1 MFSKHNLAKLANYLA
16 YPILRIVFRPIIRK
30 HLTVFLFHEVT
41 DNPSSFQ
48 LGCMNYTTP
57 ANFERCINWISK
69 NYEVIDVKSI
79 STLSRVTSKPLAV
92 LTFDDA
98 WIGQTAA
105 LVKVSQEF
113 DLPVTFF
120 TNFGTIES
128 RVDNAAY
135 EAYKRDSNAKVSLLH
150 KELIGDLEFQS
161 WQGGLISK
169 DELYKLSSFSNITI
183 SNHGYMHYCSS
194 ELTNED
200 FLENV
205 SRNESALAEVFPS
218 NSYFAFPFGRPV
230 KDFTHSQV
238 ELLKDLNYRYI
249 FAADSSLNSIPL
261 DGEKLL
267 FRVNFGPND
276 SKSSDFWWAA
286 NKKLI
291 FKMV

>member
-1 MFSKHNLAKLANYLA
+1 MFSKHNIAKLVIYLA
-16 YPILRIVFRPIIRK
+16 YPILRIVFRPTISK

-48 LGCMNYTTP
+48 LGCMNYATL
-57 ANFERCINWISK
+57 ANFDRCMKWITK
-69 NYEVIDVKSI
+69 NYEVIDVKNI
-79 STLSRVTSKPLAV
+79 SELRRVSSKPLAV
-92 LTFDDA
+92 ITFDDA
-98 WIGQTAA
+98 WRGQTAA

-120 TNFGTIES
+120 KNFGTVES
-128 RVDNAAY
+128 RVDNAAF
-135 EAYKRDSNAKVSLLH
+135 EAYKRDSDAKTSLLH
-150 KELIGDLEFQS
+150 KELIGDSEFQS
-161 WQGGLISK
+161 WQGGIISK
-169 DELYKLSSFSNITI
+169 DEFNQLSSFTNITI

-194 ELTNED
+194 ELDNED

-205 SRNESALAEVFPS
+205 SRNECALADISPS
-218 NSYFAFPFGRPV
+218 NKYFAFPFGRPE

-238 ELLKDLNYRYI
+238 ELLIGLNYEYV

-261 DGEKLL
+261 NGAKLL
-267 FRVNFGPND
+267 SRVHFSPSD

-291 FKMV
+291 FKFV